1 MFLNWDSL
9 QCQPQFSGVH
19 CGSGYFASRGKI
31 ILNVLNAILP
41 TGKIVL
47 NVLNSP
53 KCYFASR
60 ALVVYLSYRYVLTHR
75 IFWCISIRSTV
86 LFLEKQ
92 QLEELPIQN
101 KHTKKLGHF
110 LLQMHLM
117 GRLML
122 IFWLLFSVLIWA
134 ECRKENVSD
143 LIWLSI
149 SSLLDI
155 LSLWTPLKKNTS
167 QQ

>member
-1 MFLNWDSL
+1 MISDRPTLVLQLSTVVRTSL
-9 QCQPQFSGVH
+9 QQPVVWY
-19 CGSGYFASRGKI
+19 CYVFASTNSWSSRVWSS
-31 ILNVLNAILP
+31 LNKLMI
-41 TGKIVL
+41 K
-47 NVLNSP
+47 
-53 KCYFASR
+53 
-60 ALVVYLSYRYVLTHR
+60 LTHR
-75 IFWCISIRSTV
+75 VFWCISIRSTV

-143 LIWLSI
+143 LIWLSL

>member
-9 QCQPQFSGVH
+9 QCWPQFSGVQ
-19 CGSGYFASRGKI
+19 CGSGYFASR
-31 ILNVLNAILP
+31 
-41 TGKIVL
+41 GKIVL

-60 ALVVYLSYRYVLTHR
+60 ALVVVLYLSYQYVLTHR
-75 IFWCISIRSTV
+75 VFWCISIRSTV
-86 LFLEKQ
+86 HFLEKQ

-143 LIWLSI
+143 LIWLSL